1 MEGRIIKAIAGFYY
15 VHNKVEA
22 YECRARG
29 IFRNKGIKPLVGDVV
44 EI

>member
-15 VHNKVEA
+15 VHNGIDV

-29 IFRNKGIKPLVGDVV
+29 VFRNKGIKPLLQV
-44 EI
+44 